1 MAENILT
8 IIADLVRRVKR
19 LEQTP
24 VTRFVLPKYSA
35 APSSPI
41 TGEMYYNTTTNKAQ
55 VRTNSAWVDLH

>member
-1 MAENILT
+1 M
-8 IIADLVRRVKR
+8 IADLLRRVKI

-41 TGEMYYNTTTNKAQ
+41 TGEVYYNTTTNKAQ